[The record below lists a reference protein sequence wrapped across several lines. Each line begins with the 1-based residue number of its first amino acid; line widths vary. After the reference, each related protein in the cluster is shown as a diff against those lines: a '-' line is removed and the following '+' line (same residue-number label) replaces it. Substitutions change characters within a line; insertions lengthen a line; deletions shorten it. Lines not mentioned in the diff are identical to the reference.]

1 MPNCDVMLDRKT
13 AFDYFR
19 LGLVTGLVDRQAL
32 VAWADQEIMR
42 SPVPEPEIIELSL
55 AGDRPY
61 SEIIWLLSSF
71 TSQWQ
76 SKLND
81 GLPAKLLLAR
91 AGVLLEQ
98 DPSRAVDIM
107 MGLRLLIEEDFMPK
121 ELKSRLG
128 ALKQSLDM
136 YRQSAVS
143 LEDLVR
149 KLSSFLQEYSQYGG
163 DSLSI
168 LSCAL
173 HTQQ

>member
-19 LGLVTGLVDRQAL
+19 LGLVTGLIDRQAL
-32 VAWADQEIMR
+32 VQWADREIMR
-42 SPVPEPEIIELSL
+42 DPTPEPEIIELSL

-91 AGVLLEQ
+91 AGGLLEQ
-98 DPSRAVDIM
+98 DPGRVVDIM
-107 MGLRLLIEEDFMPK
+107 MGLRLLVEEDFLPK

-128 ALKQSLDM
+128 SLKQSLDL
-136 YRQSAVS
+136 YRQAAIS
-143 LEDLVR
+143 LEDLVQT
-149 KLSSFLQEYSQYGG
+149 LSNFLQEYSGYHE
-163 DSLSI
+163 DSLNI
-168 LSCAL
+168 VAWEK
-173 HTQQ
+173 HM